1 MRASE
6 DKRAFPIVLTSD
18 FSFPDCKW
26 NDQVE
31 RLKSQAVHVAHWDIG
46 LFWYL
51 ETGSSSHW
59 VKWTTL
65 PQCGLGK
72 LQGAGQS
79 NWEFCKLVQPGFK
92 GMAAHALW
100 ALSNWL
106 WGQSGQQLRDWRSH
120 AD

>member
-1 MRASE
+1 MRAGE
-6 DKRAFPIVLTSD
+6 DKRAFPIALTGD

-46 LFWYL
+46 LFCYL

-59 VKWTTL
+59 VKWTTP
-65 PQCGLGK
+65 PQCGLRK

-92 GMAAHALW
+92 DMAAHALW
-100 ALSNWL
+100 ALL
-106 WGQSGQQLRDWRSH
+106 TGSGARVDST
-120 AD
+120 